1 MVYFCPRCRWK
12 EATLWEKVKILRRQ
26 NFPTTAES
34 IADMQKSMSGLVRV
48 AMGTDPIPTLYEL
61 HKRKYIETGDPE
73 ELRRMGNHV
82 EEVKW

>member
-1 MVYFCPRCRWK
+1 M
-12 EATLWEKVKILRRQ
+12 LRRQ
-26 NFPTTAES
+26 NFPTTAER
-34 IADMQKSMSGLVRV
+34 IDDMNKSMSSLVRV
-48 AMGTDPIPTLYEL
+48 AMGTGAPSLYEL

>member
-1 MVYFCPRCRWK
+1 MVYFCPHCRWK

-26 NFPTTAES
+26 NFPTTAERIQDLS
-34 IADMQKSMSGLVRV
+34 RSYSGIVRAV
-48 AMGTDPIPTLYEL
+48 IGTGAPTLYEL
-61 HKRKYIETGDPE
+61 HKRRYIETGDPE